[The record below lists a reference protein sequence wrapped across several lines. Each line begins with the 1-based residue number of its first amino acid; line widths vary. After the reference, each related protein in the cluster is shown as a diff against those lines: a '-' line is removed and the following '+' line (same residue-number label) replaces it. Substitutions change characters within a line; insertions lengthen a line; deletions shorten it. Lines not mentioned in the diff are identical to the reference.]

1 MQTHSAPGRRA
12 ALAMPLLAP
21 VLVTLLAAASAS
33 PAAVA
38 APLADVLSRPALAVK
53 RPAQATLL
61 GAAQAGGQVV
71 AVGERGVIVVS
82 SDGGQQWQ
90 QAQVPV
96 SVTLTAVR
104 LVDAK
109 VGFAVGHGGVVLA
122 TDDGGR
128 TWRKSVDGVQLAQ
141 VALKAAQAGA
151 DPVALKEAERLVAD
165 GADKPLL
172 DLHFFDARR
181 GLVVGA
187 YNLAFVTEDGGASW
201 QSVAGRFDN
210 PKALHLYSLRGQ
222 GDTLLVAGEQGLVFR
237 SDDAGRSFK
246 RLSTPYN
253 GSFFTAELV
262 DAQTLI
268 VAGLRGNAFQSADR
282 GLTWSRIELK
292 MPVSFTASA
301 LLRGATPT
309 PVLANQAGTLFTLNA
324 GQWQARPGVVP
335 APLTALLPLPDGA
348 MLALGRAGAV
358 RLSAAG
364 ARP

>member
-1 MQTHSAPGRRA
+1 
-12 ALAMPLLAP
+12 
-21 VLVTLLAAASAS
+21 V
-33 PAAVA
+33 
-38 APLADVLSRPALAVK
+38 
-53 RPAQATLL
+53 
-61 GAAQAGGQVV
+61 
-71 AVGERGVIVVS
+71 
-82 SDGGQQWQ
+82 
-90 QAQVPV
+90 
-96 SVTLTAVR
+96 
-104 LVDAK
+104 
-109 VGFAVGHGGVVLA
+109 
-122 TDDGGR
+122 
-128 TWRKSVDGVQLAQ
+128 
-141 VALKAAQAGA
+141 
-151 DPVALKEAERLVAD
+151 
-165 GADKPLL
+165 
-172 DLHFFDARR
+172 
-181 GLVVGA
+181 
-187 YNLAFVTEDGGASW
+187 
-201 QSVAGRFDN
+201 
-210 PKALHLYSLRGQ
+210 RGQ

-348 MLALGRAGAV
+348 TLALGRAGAV